1 MVFGIRIKKMIFKDG
16 EITVIEFGTGDI
28 DITAGFIDDPDVS
41 AGVVSFSQGVPGEIG
56 SRHTKNDYGCNI
68 YDVNAP
74 THTHTRF
81 VFYNTQ
87 AIDVVIAMLEK
98 AKKHMLE

>member
-1 MVFGIRIKKMIFKDG
+1 MILKDG
-16 EITVIEFGTGDI
+16 EINVIEFGAGDI
-28 DITAGFIDDPDVS
+28 DIRAGFIDEPCIT

-56 SRHTKNDYGCNI
+56 SRHTKDDYGCNI

-74 THTHTRF
+74 THTRF

>member
-1 MVFGIRIKKMIFKDG
+1 MIYKDG

-41 AGVVSFSQGVPGEIG
+41 AGVVSFSQGEPGEIG
-56 SRHTKNDYGCNI
+56 SRHNAKGNYGCDDI
-68 YDVNAP
+68 SGYVNE
-74 THTHTRF
+74 HTRF
-81 VFYNTQ
+81 VFYRTQ